1 MSTDLSAFKKND
13 RRVLKETSG
22 SKGGRPPKDEAE
34 KLTQKIT
41 VNFTPAEK
49 EKLLERSK
57 AGGRSSFDD
66 LDQERSSRARVHL
79 VTVKN
84 RCKVTVTETCYQ
96 PG

>member
-13 RRVLKETSG
+13 RRVLKETSLK
-22 SKGGRPPKDEAE
+22 KGGRPPKDEAE

-57 AGGRSSFDD
+57 ASGGLPLTTLIRNV
-66 LDQERSSRARVHL
+66 LAEHG
-79 VTVKN
+79 
-84 RCKVTVTETCYQ
+84 YI
-96 PG
+96 